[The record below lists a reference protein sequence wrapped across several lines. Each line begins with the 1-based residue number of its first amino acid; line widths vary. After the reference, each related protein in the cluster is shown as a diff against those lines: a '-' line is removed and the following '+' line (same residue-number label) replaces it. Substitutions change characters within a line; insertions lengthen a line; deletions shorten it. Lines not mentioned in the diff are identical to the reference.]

1 VGSLPTSP
9 VLGTAEVF
17 GPATPRSSPSNPAAS
32 AQSAA
37 TPALGGSSE
46 ESVVVWVPQT
56 GFVRGTRTTI
66 AALGSP
72 LQPAPGLNRT
82 VEACRDRVQS
92 EATKMGAQNVEAVSA
107 GPQRRNEKGQIVG
120 PVRMRVTYARPVG
133 YEVREAV
140 LTCVVDSKGKV
151 VDAYT

>member
-1 VGSLPTSP
+1 
-9 VLGTAEVF
+9 
-17 GPATPRSSPSNPAAS
+17 
-32 AQSAA
+32 
-37 TPALGGSSE
+37 
-46 ESVVVWVPQT
+46 VVVWVPQT

-120 PVRMRVTYARPVG
+120 PVRMRITYARPVG

-140 LTCVVDSKGKV
+140 LMCVVDSKGKV